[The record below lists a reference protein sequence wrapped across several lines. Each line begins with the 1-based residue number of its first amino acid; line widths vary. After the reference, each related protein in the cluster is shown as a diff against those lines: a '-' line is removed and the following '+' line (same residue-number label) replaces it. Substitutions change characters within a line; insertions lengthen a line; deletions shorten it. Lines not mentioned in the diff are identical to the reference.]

1 MYSKNTGHFSTVC
14 FQHKVCL
21 EVTAGSSLS
30 SKDNDR
36 EFEDF
41 LLFWI
46 VWFFIVFY
54 CSVVFLGIHYIFII
68 IAYE

>member
-1 MYSKNTGHFSTVC
+1 MCIVRTQDTSQLCVFST
-14 FQHKVCL
+14 KCL

-54 CSVVFLGIHYIFII
+54 CSVIFLGIHYIFII
-68 IAYE
+68 VAYE

>member
-41 LLFWI
+41 FIILDCLVLYCLLLLCHLLRDTL
-46 VWFFIVFY
+46 Y
-54 CSVVFLGIHYIFII
+54 IHYNCI
-68 IAYE
+68 